1 MKELIAQ
8 MAADVSSMSL
18 AEKMLGGL
26 VVTLFS
32 MVIVFI
38 VLVIIMYAIK
48 IMTSSL
54 SEKPKKIKI
63 EEVKV
68 AQVDKVMLWKSSLD
82 QRRDV
87 TKARFS
93 LTPQIRQKPSSTNCL

>member
-68 AQVDKVMLWKSSLD
+68 AQEDK
-82 QRRDV
+82 
-87 TKARFS
+87 
-93 LTPQIRQKPSSTNCL
+93 